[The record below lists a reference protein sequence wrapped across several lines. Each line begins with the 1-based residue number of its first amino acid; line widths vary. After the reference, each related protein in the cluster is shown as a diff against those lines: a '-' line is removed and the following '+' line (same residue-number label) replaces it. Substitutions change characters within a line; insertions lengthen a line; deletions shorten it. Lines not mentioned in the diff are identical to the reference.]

1 MFCIIVNIF
10 MWARGARF
18 SVVVSMSTTIRGP
31 AKLVFIVRRS
41 FGVYMVVDFSTVG

>member
-1 MFCIIVNIF
+1 MLGIIVNIF

-31 AKLVFIVRRS
+31 AKLVFIVMS